1 MDARFVERFGL
12 RVPVI
17 QAPMA
22 GGPTTPRLVAA
33 VCNAGGLGSVA
44 AAYLSPEQI
53 DRDLSAVR
61 KLTGRPFAVNLF
73 SRDPDRPLEGDVD
86 AVIQW
91 LNREHQRL
99 GIPPPTLPATPQHD
113 FDAQLDA
120 ILAHPVAV
128 VSFTFGLLPPARVG
142 QMRGRGI
149 YLVGTATTVRE
160 AQALEAA
167 GCDAVVAQGGEAG
180 AHRGTFLSPAARAM
194 IGTVALVPQVADA
207 VGVPVVAS
215 GGIMDG
221 RGIVAA
227 LALGAAAVQMGTAFL
242 ACDEA
247 GTTPAH
253 RRAVLSA
260 AEDQTV
266 VTEAFSGRAAR
277 GLTNRFIEEF
287 DAAGLRPLSYPWQNA
302 LTRDVRRAAAAA
314 DDPGALALWAGQGVR
329 LAKARP
335 AAQLLREWEEEIRR
349 VSGSLLARDF
359 PGAGAGAAGRD

>member
-1 MDARFVERFGL
+1 MDGRFVERFGL

-17 QAPMA
+17 QAPMG
-22 GGPTTPRLVAA
+22 GGPTTPGLVAA

-53 DRDLSAVR
+53 DREIATVR
-61 KLTGRPFAVNLF
+61 TLTDRPFAVNLF
-73 SRDPDRPLEGDVD
+73 SRDPDRPLEGEVD
-86 AVIQW
+86 AVVEW
-91 LNREHQRL
+91 LGRQHQRL
-99 GIPPPTLPATPQHD
+99 GIAPPELPKVPQHD

-120 ILAHPVAV
+120 ILAHPVPI
-128 VSFTFGLLPPARVG
+128 VSFTFGLLPPARVE
-142 QMRGRGI
+142 QMRQRGI
-149 YLVGTATTVRE
+149 YVMGTATTVRE

-167 GCDAVVAQGGEAG
+167 GCDAVVAQGSEAG

-194 IGTVALVPQVADA
+194 VGTVALVPQVADA
-207 VGVPVVAS
+207 VGIPVIAS

-260 AEDQTV
+260 EEDQTV

-277 GLTNRFIEEF
+277 GLSNRFVEEF

-302 LTRDVRRAAAAA
+302 LTRDARRAAAAA
-314 DDPGALALWAGQGVR
+314 GDAGALALWAGQGLRVPQ
-329 LAKARP
+329 ARP
-335 AAQLLREWEEEIRR
+335 AAQLMAEWEEQIRR
-349 VSGSLLARDF
+349 VSASLLTRDTTS
-359 PGAGAGAAGRD
+359 AGGGRG